1 VKTSRSDKRIHI
13 MQVTFG
19 MSIGGMERVIMEL
32 CRYVDPSRYKL
43 SICCISK
50 RGPLADIMEDEG
62 VPVYFCENQ
71 SKMGKYLRGFELARV
86 FADQKVDLLHT
97 HHMPAFIDSTLG
109 AQLARVPILINTDHC
124 KRYPIERRWQVL
136 EKGASRFADSIVA
149 VSQHTRNDLIQYQ
162 RIAPEK
168 IQVIYNGIDIKLR
181 RRDNAADIRHELGL
195 QPDDI
200 VFGTV
205 ARLEEQKGL
214 DLLIDAAPLVLKRMP
229 NARFLIV
236 GGGSL
241 EEDLRQRAAALGLER
256 QVIVTGY
263 RTDAVDLM
271 QTFDC
276 FVQTSLFEGMPM
288 ALLEAMAL
296 NKPIVATAVGGVP
309 EVVEDGVCATLLSSR
324 DPQDLTDALVNV
336 AGDPVVRQRI
346 GDAGRQRY
354 EHNFTAAAMVSQYEQ
369 LYEHCLARKRV
380 RVH

>member
-1 VKTSRSDKRIHI
+1 

-50 RGPLADIMEDEG
+50 RGPLADIMEAEG
-62 VPVYFCENQ
+62 VPVYFCQNQ
-71 SKMGKYLRGFELARV
+71 SKIGKYLRGFELAGV
-86 FADQKVDLLHT
+86 FADQNVDLLHT
-97 HHMPAFIDSTLG
+97 HHMPAFIDSTVG
-109 AQLARVPILINTDHC
+109 AQIARVPILINTDHC
-124 KRYPIERRWQVL
+124 KQYPIEKHWQVL
-136 EKGASRFADSIVA
+136 ENTAARFADTIVA

-168 IQVIYNGIDIKLR
+168 IQVIYNGIDIKMRRQEKADDLR
-181 RRDNAADIRHELGL
+181 RELGL
-195 QPDDI
+195 EHDAI
-200 VFGTV
+200 VFGTA
-205 ARLEEQKGL
+205 ARLEHQKGL
-214 DLLIDAAPLVLKRMP
+214 DLLIDAAPLVLQRMP
-229 NARFLIV
+229 KARFLIV

-241 EEDLRQRAAALGLER
+241 EQELRQRAAALGLER

-276 FVQTSLFEGMPM
+276 FVQTSHFEGMPM

-296 NKPIVATAVGGVP
+296 SKPIVATAVGGVP
-309 EVVEDGVCATLLSSR
+309 EVVEDGVCATLISSR
-324 DPQDLTDALVNV
+324 SPQDLTDALVG
-336 AGDPVVRQRI
+336 ATADPVVRQRI

-354 EHNFTAAAMVSQYEQ
+354 ERNFTAASMVSQYER
-369 LYEHCLARKRV
+369 LYEHYLARKRA

>member
-1 VKTSRSDKRIHI
+1 

-50 RGPLADIMEDEG
+50 RGPLADIMEAEG
-62 VPVYFCENQ
+62 VPVYFCQNQ
-71 SKMGKYLRGFELARV
+71 SKVGKYLRGFELARV
-86 FADQKVDLLHT
+86 FASRKVDLLHT
-97 HHMPAFIDSTLG
+97 HHMPAFIDSTVG
-109 AQLARVPILINTDHC
+109 AQIARVPILINTDHC
-124 KRYPIERRWQVL
+124 KQYPIERHWQVL
-136 EKGASRFADSIVA
+136 ENGASRLADTVVA
-149 VSQHTRNDLIQYQ
+149 VSHHTRNELIQYQ
-162 RIAPEK
+162 RMAPEK
-168 IQVIYNGIDIKLR
+168 VQVIYNGIDVKLR
-181 RRDNAADIRHELGL
+181 RPEKPADIRRELGL

-200 VFGTV
+200 VFGTA
-205 ARLEEQKGL
+205 ARLEAQKGL
-214 DLLIDAAPLVLKRMP
+214 ELLIDAAPLVLKRIP
-229 NARFLIV
+229 KARFLIV

-241 EEDLRQRAAALGLER
+241 EIDLRQRADALGLGRE
-256 QVIVTGY
+256 VIVTGY

-309 EVVEDGVCATLLSSR
+309 EVVEDGVCARLISTR
-324 DPQDLTDALVNV
+324 DPQDLSDALVGV
-336 AGDPVVRQRI
+336 TADPVVRKRI

-354 EHNFTAAAMVSQYEQ
+354 ERNFTAAAMVSQYER
-369 LYEHCLARKRV
+369 LYEHFLDRKRA

>member
-1 VKTSRSDKRIHI
+1 

-50 RGPLADIMEDEG
+50 RGPLADIMESEG

-97 HHMPAFIDSTLG
+97 HHMPAFIDSTVG
-109 AQLARVPILINTDHC
+109 ARIARVPILINTDHC
-124 KRYPIERRWQVL
+124 KQYPIERHWQVL
-136 EKGASRFADSIVA
+136 EKGASRFADTIVA
-149 VSQHTRNDLIQYQ
+149 VSHHTRNDLIQYQ
-162 RIAPEK
+162 RIAPNK
-168 IQVIYNGIDIKLR
+168 IQVIYNGIDIRLR
-181 RRDNAADIRHELGL
+181 RNEKPAAIRRELGL
-195 QPDDI
+195 QPDDV
-200 VFGTV
+200 VFGTA
-205 ARLEEQKGL
+205 ARLEVQKGL

-229 NARFLIV
+229 KARFLIV

-241 EEDLRQRAAALGLER
+241 ENDLRARAAALGLER

-276 FVQTSLFEGMPM
+276 FVQTSHFEGMPM

-309 EVVEDGVCATLLSSR
+309 EVVEDGVCATLLASR
-324 DPQDLTDALVNV
+324 EPQDLSDALVSV

-354 EHNFTAAAMVSQYEQ
+354 ERNFTAAAMVSQYEQ
-369 LYEHCLARKRV
+369 LYDHYLARKRA